1 MLPWMLL
8 SFFIFLLIQV
18 VNLIPSYVMSYI
30 VDTAIPNGNLIQIVL
45 YVILFI
51 SIPLL
56 TGVGNSY
63 YVYVTAIKCR
73 EYAYDYNQRIF
84 DRLLRQN
91 MTYLNTNSGTEL
103 SAKAMQE
110 VSSYVY
116 LWICTIPQTIAA
128 ILAGAII
135 LVALGSIHIWVA
147 AIQLLFVIA
156 LILPIRWGGKLM
168 KQNSKQLFGAVVK
181 GRAVVS
187 EAFNG
192 IRTIKTMCLENKVL
206 ARYRDIY
213 EKANAIFGKAIAI
226 ETVTTSGI
234 RDFLS
239 AVFLEIA
246 FIQCAVYVSMGRLS
260 IGLLITTISLLP
272 RFYMG
277 ITNLVGTN
285 LSFKKQIGQYDEIL
299 SYMDM
304 DIEDEG
310 ELSPEKF
317 LSQSLVFRKVGYAY
331 EKDRPILDQF
341 DLTLSKGT
349 WLGIEGKSGI
359 GKSTVMDLIMRLYH
373 PDSGSIELDGKPVTD
388 LSLNWYRNHIA
399 YVAQEPF
406 LFNGTIRENI
416 ELICGSV
423 QEGDLIEAL
432 KGANI
437 YELIQSLP
445 DGLDTQV
452 GDNGVSF
459 SGGEKQRLAVAIAF
473 MKQRPLL
480 LLDEATSNMDRE
492 SEERIREYLHQ
503 KVLREGLTVVSV
515 SHRKDFH
522 QRADVLLQME
532 MKN

>member
-1 MLPWMLL
+1 M
-8 SFFIFLLIQV
+8 
-18 VNLIPSYVMSYI
+18 
-30 VDTAIPNGNLIQIVL
+30 
-45 YVILFI
+45 
-51 SIPLL
+51 
-56 TGVGNSY
+56 
-63 YVYVTAIKCR
+63 
-73 EYAYDYNQRIF
+73 
-84 DRLLRQN
+84 
-91 MTYLNTNSGTEL
+91 
-103 SAKAMQE
+103 
-110 VSSYVY
+110 
-116 LWICTIPQTIAA
+116 
-128 ILAGAII
+128 
-135 LVALGSIHIWVA
+135 
-147 AIQLLFVIA
+147 
-156 LILPIRWGGKLM
+156 
-168 KQNSKQLFGAVVK
+168 
-181 GRAVVS
+181 
-187 EAFNG
+187 
-192 IRTIKTMCLENKVL
+192 
-206 ARYRDIY
+206 
-213 EKANAIFGKAIAI
+213 
-226 ETVTTSGI
+226 
-234 RDFLS
+234 
-239 AVFLEIA
+239 
-246 FIQCAVYVSMGRLS
+246 
-260 IGLLITTISLLP
+260 
-272 RFYMG
+272 
-277 ITNLVGTN
+277 
-285 LSFKKQIGQYDEIL
+285 
-299 SYMDM
+299 
-304 DIEDEG
+304 
-310 ELSPEKF
+310 
-317 LSQSLVFRKVGYAY
+317 VFRKVGYAY

-341 DLTLSKGT
+341 DLNLSKGT

-452 GDNGVSF
+452 GDNGVSL

>member
-1 MLPWMLL
+1 MLFHAERVVSLSYQKKRIRAMLPWMLL

-239 AVFLEIA
+239 AVFLGIA

-304 DIEDEG
+304 
-310 ELSPEKF
+310 
-317 LSQSLVFRKVGYAY
+317 
-331 EKDRPILDQF
+331 
-341 DLTLSKGT
+341 
-349 WLGIEGKSGI
+349 
-359 GKSTVMDLIMRLYH
+359 
-373 PDSGSIELDGKPVTD
+373 
-388 LSLNWYRNHIA
+388 IA
-399 YVAQEPF
+399 SY
-406 LFNGTIRENI
+406 
-416 ELICGSV
+416 
-423 QEGDLIEAL
+423 
-432 KGANI
+432 
-437 YELIQSLP
+437 
-445 DGLDTQV
+445 
-452 GDNGVSF
+452 
-459 SGGEKQRLAVAIAF
+459 
-473 MKQRPLL
+473 
-480 LLDEATSNMDRE
+480 
-492 SEERIREYLHQ
+492 
-503 KVLREGLTVVSV
+503 
-515 SHRKDFH
+515 
-522 QRADVLLQME
+522 
-532 MKN
+532 